1 MTTTDRRYATAF
13 DALELAPDLVE
24 HIATLITM
32 KSKGGSEV
40 RTSPVHAPAPLNI
53 DALDTV
59 DRIMERL
66 SRWADHWTTALGV
79 PGPETTAPIHSP
91 AAEPTKARDAALSKT
106 KWLLLH
112 LDEIFRR
119 NPDDVITFTDEL
131 TEVHRAAL
139 RYPMLHQPRYTDV
152 RCRVLGCNGPVALW
166 PFTDVKKWAAKDGIV
181 FLPPEGAR
189 VLCDECGDRWTE
201 SDYREEVDR
210 RVTIIKE
217 QQKADQVSRR
227 LMKKYGP
234 ASQFPLFFGS
244 VAGKVRHGSNQKM
257 ASDTMK
263 DLTTEPENPVG

>member
-1 MTTTDRRYATAF
+1 MTSTDSLYSKAF
-13 DALELAPDLVE
+13 DALELAPDIIE
-24 HIATLITM
+24 HIATLITV

-40 RTSPVHAPAPLNI
+40 RTTPVHAPAPLNI

-59 DRIMERL
+59 DRLMERL
-66 SRWADHWTTALGV
+66 SRWAAHWSAVLVV
-79 PGPETTAPIHSP
+79 PGPEQTALAASP
-91 AAEPTKARDAALSKT
+91 AADPTGARDAALTNT

-119 NPDDVITFTDEL
+119 NPEDVASFTDEL
-131 TEVHRAAL
+131 AEVHRAAT
-139 RYPMLHQPRYTDV
+139 RYPMLHHPRYTDL
-152 RCRVLGCNGPVALW
+152 RCRVIGCNGTVALW
-166 PFTDVKKWAAKDGIV
+166 PFADVKKWKQNGSIV

-201 SDYREEVDR
+201 SEYNDEVER
-210 RVTIIKE
+210 RVSAIKE

-244 VAGKVRHGSNQKM
+244 VAGKVRHGHNQKM
-257 ASDTMK
+257 VTDTAK
-263 DLTTEPENPVG
+263 DLTSDPENRVG